1 MFFFIGTALFSFY
14 TAQPSLLP
22 PGFDAAARPDAVF
35 PHFISAQLPAGLAGL
50 VVAGLCAAAMDSN
63 LNCMATLYLKDIHTR
78 YLRPRAGER
87 ESMAVLY
94 GSTLVFGLLGIA
106 AALAMISIKNA
117 LDLWWELA
125 GIFGGGVLGLFLL
138 SFLPRVSPRA
148 ALAGVLA
155 GVVTIVW
162 LALSA
167 RAAFLPAELR
177 NPLHPFLTNVVG
189 TGVLVVVGLLLA
201 SRLRRPA
208 SA

>member
-1 MFFFIGTALFSFY
+1 M
-14 TAQPSLLP
+14 
-22 PGFDAAARPDAVF
+22 AA
-35 PHFISAQLPAGLAGL
+35 
-50 VVAGLCAAAMDSN
+50 
-63 LNCMATLYLKDIHTR
+63 
-78 YLRPRAGER
+78 
-87 ESMAVLY
+87 LY
-94 GSTLVFGLLGIA
+94 GSTLLFGLLGIA

-138 SFLPRVSPRA
+138 SFLPRVSARA

-155 GVVTIVW
+155 GVLTIVW

-189 TGVLVVVGLLLA
+189 TLVLVVVGLLLA
-201 SRLRRPA
+201 SRLRRATPA
-208 SA
+208 